1 MLVYIVKLCRKCDT
15 VKTLDCFG
23 KHSGH
28 SDGFQSVC
36 KLCKSKTDK
45 DYRDRNLE
53 KSREK
58 SRLYYQ
64 NNRERLIENT
74 KKYAL
79 NNAEKVK
86 KQHRDYYQK
95 NKSAWVEYSKQRA
108 EIDPIYKAKISL
120 RKLILKSLSGQSK
133 SKNTQQIIGCS
144 FEEFVKHIE
153 SQFEPWMNWSNKG
166 VYNGQLNAGWDID
179 HIIPL
184 SSAKSV
190 EQIYKL
196 NHHSNLRPLC
206 SYVNRNIKRNK
217 I

>member
-15 VKTLDCFG
+15 IKTLDCFG

-28 SDGFQSVC
+28 YDGFQSVC

-45 DYRDRNLE
+45 EYRDRNLE

-74 KKYAL
+74 RKYAL